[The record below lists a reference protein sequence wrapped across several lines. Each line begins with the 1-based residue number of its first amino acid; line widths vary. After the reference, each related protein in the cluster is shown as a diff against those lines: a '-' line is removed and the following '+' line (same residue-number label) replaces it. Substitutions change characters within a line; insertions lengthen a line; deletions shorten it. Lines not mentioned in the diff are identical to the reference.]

1 MKSDVK
7 SKVLAQIIWDEELD
21 ISEEEYKELV
31 VKAKEEVEPDNVA
44 IRDWERYVVIGDVH
58 GDLEATE
65 IPVEYALKKGL
76 PMIFLGD
83 YVDRGDKQL
92 ETLAFVL
99 SLKLEK
105 GDDVVLLRGN
115 HETISLNR
123 SYGFVTSLL
132 ERYSE
137 DLYTEITELYEKMP
151 VSAVI
156 AQDSFFVHGGI
167 PEGVVD
173 IEEIQGLDASDEA
186 YSEMLWNDP
195 SEDADLFAPNHLRG
209 GHHIFGKEAVDKF
222 LSENELSMIFRAH
235 QCFAKGYNFF
245 FDERLLSIFSV
256 PNYCEN
262 RLGKFAVVDGD
273 EIELRDIQHDHEDSI
288 PAF

>member
-44 IRDWERYVVIGDVH
+44 VRDWGRYVVIGDIH
-58 GDLEATE
+58 GDLEAAE
-65 IPVEYALKKGL
+65 VPIEYALKKGL

-105 GDDVVLLRGN
+105 RDDVVLLRGN

-123 SYGFVTSLL
+123 SYGFVNSLL

-137 DLYTEITELYEKMP
+137 DLYTEITELYDKMP
-151 VSAVI
+151 ISAVI
-156 AQDSFFVHGGI
+156 DQDSFFVHGGI
-167 PEGVVD
+167 PEGKVD
-173 IEEIQGLDASDEA
+173 IEEVQRLEPSDKA

-195 SEDADLFAPNHLRG
+195 SEDTELFAPNHLRG
-209 GHHIFGKEAVDKF
+209 GHHIFGKEAVDRF

-273 EIELRDIQHDHEDSI
+273 EIELRDIQYDQNDSI
-288 PAF
+288 PSF